1 MENQEKKQP
10 AVVCIS
16 SGKGGVGKTSLAV
29 NLGLGLSRQGLRV
42 LIVDGDMGLANVDLM
57 LGLDVDRTVRDVLD
71 AGIDPAGALAWFES
85 RLAVLPAASGVPE
98 MVTMGPEEQDRLRQ
112 ALGRITDGFDLV
124 LLDTAAG
131 IGPGVLWF
139 NRMAHRNIVVMTP
152 DPTAVTDAYA
162 LIKVLVQRQRK
173 DRFQVV
179 VNETATEREGREV
192 FDNLARVASVYLK
205 AQLVFLGTIPRDT
218 AVRRAVRAQRP
229 FWADAPKGP
238 AAQAVG
244 GIMARVRTL
253 ISRTD

>member
-1 MENQEKKQP
+1 MAHRDKKHP
-10 AVVCIS
+10 VIICIS

-42 LIVDGDMGLANVDLM
+42 LIVDGDMGLANVDLL

-71 AGIDPAGALAWFES
+71 AGIDPAAALAWFES

-98 MVTMGPEEQDRLRQ
+98 MVTMGPEEQDRLRK
-112 ALGRITDGFDLV
+112 ALGRVTDGFDLV

-139 NRMAHRNIVVMTP
+139 NRLAHRNIVVMTP

-162 LIKVLVQRQRK
+162 LIKVLVQRQGR

-179 VNETATEREGREV
+179 VNETATEQEGREV
-192 FDNLARVASVYLK
+192 FDNLARVASAYLK
-205 AQLVFLGTIPRDT
+205 VQLVFLGTIPRDST
-218 AVRRAVRAQRP
+218 VRRAVRAQQP
-229 FWADAPKGP
+229 FWSGVPDGP
-238 AAQAVG
+238 AARAVG
-244 GIMARVRTL
+244 GIMGRVRRL
-253 ISRTD
+253 ISQA